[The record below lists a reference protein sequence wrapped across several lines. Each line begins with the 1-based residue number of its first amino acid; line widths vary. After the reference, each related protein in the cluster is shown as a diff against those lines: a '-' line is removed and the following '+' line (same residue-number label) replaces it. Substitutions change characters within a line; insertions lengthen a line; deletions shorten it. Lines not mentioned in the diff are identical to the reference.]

1 VPDYEALPH
10 RFSGRTPVAV
20 AREANGSLAD
30 GEASGRTY
38 RLAGRVLGRR
48 GQGKVVFCDLEDRSG
63 RIQLMGAVDELAE
76 AVFAAL
82 KGVSIGDVVGV
93 EGELIRSRR
102 GELTLRLTGYE
113 LLAPCRLPLP
123 DTFHGLK
130 DVEARY
136 RQRYLDLMI
145 APESRARFEVR
156 SRIIRS
162 LRTFLDVRDF
172 LEVETPVLQPLYG
185 GAAAR
190 PFVTHHNTLGRDLYL
205 RIATELYLKRLI
217 VGGMERV
224 YEIGKNFRNEGVSFK
239 HNPEFTVLETYEAYA
254 DYDDVMRMTE
264 EMIATAARDALG
276 TTVVELGGEQ
286 VDLAPPWRRLSLGA
300 AIAAECGVNPL
311 EGPRDEERLRAVLR
325 RDGVDTSRDKTWAAL
340 VDHML
345 SHYVEPKLKEPT
357 FLVDYPVELSPL
369 SRAMP
374 GDPTMTERFEA
385 FCGGMEI
392 ANGYSEL
399 NDPDE
404 QHARFE
410 EQAAAGRAGDE
421 EAHPIDDDYVQA
433 LGYGM
438 PPTGGLGVGIDR
450 IAMLM
455 TGSSSIREVV
465 LFPALRDRT

>member
-1 VPDYEALPH
+1 MSYEALPH
-10 RFSGRTPVAV
+10 RFAGRTPIAA
-20 AREANGSLAD
+20 ARDAHETLEAGAGS
-30 GEASGRTY
+30 GTTY

-48 GQGKVVFCDLEDRSG
+48 GQGKAVFCDLEDRTA
-63 RIQLMGAVDELAE
+63 RIQLLGSADELADE
-76 AVFAAL
+76 AFAAL
-82 KGVSIGDVVGV
+82 KGVSLGDIVGV

-102 GELTLRLTGYE
+102 GELTLRLTGYQ
-113 LLAPCRLPLP
+113 LLTPCRLPLP

-136 RQRYLDLMI
+136 RQRHLDLMVT
-145 APESRARFEVR
+145 PESRERFAVR
-156 SRIIRS
+156 SRIISS
-162 LRTFLDVRDF
+162 LRRFLDDRSF

-190 PFVTHHNTLGRDLYL
+190 PFVTHHNALGRDLYL
-205 RIATELYLKRLI
+205 RIAVELYLKRLI

-239 HNPEFTVLETYEAYA
+239 HNPEFTMLETYEAYA
-254 DYDDVMRMTE
+254 DYHDVMAMTE
-264 EMIATAARDALG
+264 QMVAQAALDALG
-276 TTVVELGGEQ
+276 TTVVVVRGES
-286 VDLAPPWRRLSLGA
+286 VDLAPPWRRLSLGEAIGA
-300 AIAAECGVNPL
+300 ACGVNPL
-311 EGPRDEERLRAVLR
+311 EGARDEAGLRAVLAA
-325 RDGVDTSRDKTWAAL
+325 DGVDTSRDRTWAAL

-345 SHYVEPKLKEPT
+345 SHYVEPHLNEPT

-374 GDPTMTERFEA
+374 ADPTLTERFEA

-410 EQAAAGRAGDE
+410 EQAAFGRAGDD
-421 EAHPIDDDYVQA
+421 EAHPIDEDYVHA

-450 IAMLM
+450 VAMLL
-455 TGSSSIREVV
+455 TGASSIREVV
-465 LFPALRDRT
+465 LFPAMR